1 MEEAKEIKV
10 RKEERREKEE
20 NRHEKKVVEN
30 RNDRDTQRIIKEEIK
45 Q

>member
-30 RNDRDTQRIIKEEIK
+30 RNDREIHKEL
-45 Q
+45 